1 MAKGHQEIE
10 PETRLAL
17 IELAEGF
24 AEGVRN
30 GTFRFTEGTG
40 LRLAEILRGLTC
52 ERQETGAAVE
62 RMNITLACQYIGI
75 SQPTFRKYV
84 RIGRLPVGM
93 RQRGSSSPE
102 WKRKDLDAFREW
114 WFSEGRKEER

>member
-1 MAKGHQEIE
+1 MDKNHQEIE
-10 PETRLAL
+10 PDTRLAL

-40 LRLAEILRGLTC
+40 LHLAEILRGLTC
-52 ERQETGAAVE
+52 ERQEAGAAVE

-84 RIGRLPVGM
+84 RLGRLPVGM

-102 WKRKDLDAFREW
+102 WQKKDLEAFREW
-114 WFSEGRKEER
+114 WLSEGRKEER